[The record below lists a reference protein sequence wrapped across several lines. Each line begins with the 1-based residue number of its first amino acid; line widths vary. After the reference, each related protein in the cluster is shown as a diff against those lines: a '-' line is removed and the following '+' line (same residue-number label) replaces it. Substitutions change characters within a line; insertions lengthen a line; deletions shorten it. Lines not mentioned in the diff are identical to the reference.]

1 MKLTGLERLY
11 FALNFHHQLEQILF
25 TDFKE
30 LFEKNAVKDGEG
42 SSKKNNWVFLT
53 SKIGADKQQLQA
65 EATASKELY
74 KHHMNLNKETEK
86 TRKNTPIVGGNENR
100 SQK

>member
-30 LFEKNAVKDGEG
+30 LFEKNAVKD
-42 SSKKNNWVFLT
+42 VHRHQF
-53 SKIGADKQQLQA
+53 
-65 EATASKELY
+65 
-74 KHHMNLNKETEK
+74 
-86 TRKNTPIVGGNENR
+86 
-100 SQK
+100 